1 MIRTF
6 RNIKEFTAKTD
17 KFSGTLIGGAQ
28 VN

>member
-1 MIRTF
+1 MIRAF
-6 RNIKEFTAKTD
+6 KDIKEFTAKTG